1 VIIKWINENAAWFF
15 TNGNKQNKIM
25 NTNFEKHIGQELPQA
40 MLDYLEAHTTEE
52 LIRQAEKLKF
62 DSWCPLAL
70 ENDSPE
76 LRKELKEA
84 SELLFKYVDFK

>member
-1 VIIKWINENAAWFF
+1 MIIKWINENAAWFF

-40 MLDYLEAHTTEE
+40 ILDYLEAHTTEE
-52 LIRQAEKLKF
+52 LMRQAQKLKF
-62 DSWCPLAL
+62 DSRCPVVM